1 MRRGKLT
8 HQVPSELE
16 ENEEAYTYNSALP
29 PPLQIKKLKK
39 KTLDSTSSIVMG
51 TLTSIYCIY
60 LFIFYKFKK
69 RVKSWYSM
77 LLWWL

>member
-39 KTLDSTSSIVMG
+39 KNFRFHFFYSNGDFDFNL
-51 TLTSIYCIY
+51 LY

-69 RVKSWYSM
+69 RVKFWYSM

>member
-1 MRRGKLT
+1 MILRVMRRGKLT

-39 KTLDSTSSIVMG
+39 KKTLDSTSSIVMG

-60 LFIFYKFKK
+60 LFFISSKK
-69 RVKSWYSM
+69 E
-77 LLWWL
+77 

>member
-29 PPLQIKKLKK
+29 SPLQIKKLKK

-60 LFIFYKFKK
+60 LFFISSKK
-69 RVKSWYSM
+69 E
-77 LLWWL
+77 

>member
-29 PPLQIKKLKK
+29 SPLQIKKLKKK

-60 LFIFYKFKK
+60 LFFISSKK
-69 RVKSWYSM
+69 E
-77 LLWWL
+77 